1 MKGSSLML
9 MKEDVAVDDDDCLT
23 YDVDGYDGGYEYD
36 EYCMSMMVKL
46 MMMIMMVMTMSVLYQ
61 LP

>member
-23 YDVDGYDGGYEYD
+23 YDVDGYDGGYEYRI
-36 EYCMSMMVKL
+36 V
-46 MMMIMMVMTMSVLYQ
+46 
-61 LP
+61 